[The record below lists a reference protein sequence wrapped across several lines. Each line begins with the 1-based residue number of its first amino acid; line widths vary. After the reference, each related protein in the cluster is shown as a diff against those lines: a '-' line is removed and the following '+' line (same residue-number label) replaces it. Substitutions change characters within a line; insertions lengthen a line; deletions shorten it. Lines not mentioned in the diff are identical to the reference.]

1 MRGAPHGVEINLNA
15 DAAKQATAD
24 AHAAADR
31 SSVDGAS
38 VDSASIDGAKGE
50 LSIDIPPAL
59 KRGAKT
65 ANGSANDAADAQ
77 KQHFADLAARVANNR
92 DKQAFAELFH
102 HFAPRVNAFL
112 IRLNLDNGSAEE
124 MTQEIMVTLWNKAHM
139 FDPTKSSL
147 PTWIFRIAR
156 NRRIDAVRRQK
167 TAQLDPHDPML
178 LPSEPEQP
186 DAGMDAVTREARVR
200 EALAGLPEDQV
211 KLIKL
216 AFFTGLSHSQ
226 IAKETGLP
234 LGTVKSRI
242 RLAFNRLR
250 GVLEALP
257 EIDVAE

>member
-1 MRGAPHGVEINLNA
+1 MDGSSAKRTIDAERAPSGEL
-15 DAAKQATAD
+15 
-24 AHAAADR
+24 AAADILR
-31 SSVDGAS
+31 EKEPGQ
-38 VDSASIDGAKGE
+38 
-50 LSIDIPPAL
+50 
-59 KRGAKT
+59 T
-65 ANGSANDAADAQ
+65 AQ
-77 KQHFADLAARVANNR
+77 KLTPMAEAAPSPLNEADSQKARFAHLARRVAEDR

-102 HFAPRVNAFL
+102 HFAPRVNAYL
-112 IRLNLDNGSAEE
+112 QRLNLDNGSAEE

-139 FDPTKSSL
+139 FDPAKSSL

-178 LPSEPEQP
+178 LPSEPEHA
-186 DAGMDAVTREARVR
+186 DVGLDAVTREARVR
-200 EALAGLPEDQV
+200 EALLGLPEDQV

-226 IAKETGLP
+226 VAKETGLP

-250 GVLEALP
+250 TVLETMP
-257 EIDVAE
+257 DIDRIDD

>member
-1 MRGAPHGVEINLNA
+1 MEGSSAKTPKASEQTSSDRVMADVALRSEDT
-15 DAAKQATAD
+15 DAATNGTGKRKMSPLAGAETPAESGHVPVKSSAKKASTTKAD
-24 AHAAADR
+24 
-31 SSVDGAS
+31 
-38 VDSASIDGAKGE
+38 E
-50 LSIDIPPAL
+50 
-59 KRGAKT
+59 
-65 ANGSANDAADAQ
+65 Q
-77 KQHFADLAARVANNR
+77 KQHFADLAARVANDR

-139 FDPTKSSL
+139 FDPAKSSL

-178 LPSEPEQP
+178 LPSEPEHA
-186 DAGMDAVTREARVR
+186 DVGIDAVTREARVR
-200 EALAGLPEDQV
+200 EALEGLPEDQV
-211 KLIKL
+211 KLIRL
-216 AFFTGLSHSQ
+216 AFFTGMSHSQ
-226 IAKETGLP
+226 ISKETGLP

-250 GVLEALP
+250 GVLEHLP
-257 EIDVAE
+257 DIDVTD